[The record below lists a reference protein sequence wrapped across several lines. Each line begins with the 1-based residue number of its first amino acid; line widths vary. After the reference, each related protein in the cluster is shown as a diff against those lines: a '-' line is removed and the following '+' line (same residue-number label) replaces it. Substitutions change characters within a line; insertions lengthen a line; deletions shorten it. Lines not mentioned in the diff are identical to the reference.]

1 MTFEMIQEDILFCKH
16 SFPDQSLSLLW
27 EENIKSSLL
36 LFPEQYFKLILI
48 MSNTILTANVSGWL
62 TVC

>member
-48 MSNTILTANVSGWL
+48 I
-62 TVC
+62 